1 MHVAAPQHVVTE
13 LVGQLL
19 LHFFNLPI
27 FSIVPQSSGHLLI
40 SHFFAIP
47 LLNTPAVG
55 QSFLVFGGELEDA
68 LVLVHP
74 PDTVAHVAVSKQVEE
89 ELVQAYFPLVACIE
103 KNLACFSETQKLFG
117 TWQLQ
122 FFGTW
127 QTQFAYSLVSLLKEE
142 CPCSSNS
149 SSPSDTSS
157 GGLVPL
163 CSPSE

>member
-1 MHVAAPQHVVTE
+1 MHEVAPQHVVAE

-27 FSIVPQSSGHLLI
+27 FSIVPQSAGHLLI
-40 SHFFAIP
+40 SHFFAIS

-89 ELVQAYFPLVACIE
+89 ELVQADFPLVACIE
-103 KNLACFSETQKLFG
+103 RNLACFSDTQKGLFG
-117 TWQLQ
+117 TWQS
-122 FFGTW
+122 
-127 QTQFAYSLVSLLKEE
+127 QFAYSLVSLLKEE
-142 CPCSSNS
+142 CPWSSNS

>member
-1 MHVAAPQHVVTE
+1 MHEVAPQHVVAE

-27 FSIVPQSSGHLLI
+27 FSIVPQSPGHLLI

-89 ELVQAYFPLVACIE
+89 ELVQANFPLVACIE
-103 KNLACFSETQKLFG
+103 RNLACFSETQKLFFG
-117 TWQLQ
+117 DLADPVCILTSVPPEGGVPVLFKLILPVRYLQ
-122 FFGTW
+122 RG
-127 QTQFAYSLVSLLKEE
+127 AGSSLF
-142 CPCSSNS
+142 
-149 SSPSDTSS
+149 TF
-157 GGLVPL
+157 
-163 CSPSE
+163 